1 MKWAIIVCKVLSTV
15 PGPFKSQSTRVVFKE
30 KVLSIC
36 CVKRESF
43 NKSNPNGLFWGA
55 GEGRADTQCLSTVK
69 ILKSKV
75 VIFFPSRSPFLIRI
89 GPALKLKVRG
99 KNNHRKHFKLLYII
113 FIFPRVA
120 DIKNPPGANKT
131 SLLYIFRPP
140 ILALSTVTFCNYRN
154 VL

>member
-1 MKWAIIVCKVLSTV
+1 M
-15 PGPFKSQSTRVVFKE
+15 
-30 KVLSIC
+30 
-36 CVKRESF
+36 
-43 NKSNPNGLFWGA
+43 
-55 GEGRADTQCLSTVK
+55 K

-120 DIKNPPGANKT
+120 DIKNPPGTNKT